1 MNIELRRLFL
11 SIILATVIPEALN
24 ADSNTEYD
32 PSDPNVRVE
41 YKQYESFDLGNLEIE
56 GKIIAPGD
64 LSVQQR
70 DRKRFNRNLFERF
83 DFNPEIKEDI
93 YHLR

>member
-1 MNIELRRLFL
+1 MSPLNKKLVIA
-11 SIILATVIPEALN
+11 SITLLISFSSFGAEEKT
-24 ADSNTEYD
+24 YD
-32 PSDPNVRVE
+32 PNDPNVRIE

-83 DFNPEIKEDI
+83 DFNPEVKEDI

>member
-1 MNIELRRLFL
+1 MKDLTKTIALIAITFSLCL
-11 SIILATVIPEALN
+11 TTVIAQENYEPN
-24 ADSNTEYD
+24 
-32 PSDPNVRVE
+32 DPNVRVE

-56 GKIIAPGD
+56 GRIIAPGD

-83 DFNPEIKEDI
+83 DFDPEIKEDI
-93 YHLR
+93 FHLR